1 ARLVH
6 PGKPASL
13 EAMAQRYGLEA
24 KTVPYDKFRGKRWDD
39 LSPEVRDELAK
50 GCLHDVELTWSLF
63 QRLAKGFPLGELQ
76 TIDLTVRWFTEPSLL
91 GDGALLRRMEIE
103 EKRRKQALFDEL
115 GVTPKMLNS
124 PAKFAKLLEAEGVE
138 VEMKVGKNGD
148 LPALAKTDEFMQ
160 RLLEDDS
167 ERVRCLAEARLE
179 ARSTI
184 DETRSGRLA
193 EMAERGPLPVYL
205 SYAGAR
211 TLRWSGGDKVNFQN
225 FRCGGLLRKS
235 ICAPRG
241 NRVVV
246 VDACQIECRILNT
259 VAHNWPVVEKFRN
272 GEDIYCQ
279 NATAFYG
286 RPITPADKAERTF
299 GKILELQAG
308 YGAGGH
314 SIVLAAGRATPK
326 VILTEEEGLQAR
338 NLYRSTHKPVVSLW
352 YEGEAMLM
360 RLHGDL
366 SAPVAWRDVV
376 EIKGNRMIGPNDSWM
391 TYELER
397 TPDGFIRQT
406 RNGWTRIWG
415 GHLVENLIQYLA
427 RVYLAQAMLR
437 V

>member
-1 ARLVH
+1 
-6 PGKPASL
+6 
-13 EAMAQRYGLEA
+13 
-24 KTVPYDKFRGKRWDD
+24 
-39 LSPEVRDELAK
+39 
-50 GCLHDVELTWSLF
+50 
-63 QRLAKGFPLGELQ
+63 
-76 TIDLTVRWFTEPSLL
+76 
-91 GDGALLRRMEIE
+91 
-103 EKRRKQALFDEL
+103 
-115 GVTPKMLNS
+115 
-124 PAKFAKLLEAEGVE
+124 
-138 VEMKVGKNGD
+138 
-148 LPALAKTDEFMQ
+148 
-160 RLLEDDS
+160 
-167 ERVRCLAEARLE
+167 
-179 ARSTI
+179 
-184 DETRSGRLA
+184 
-193 EMAERGPLPVYL
+193 
-205 SYAGAR
+205 
-211 TLRWSGGDKVNFQN
+211 
-225 FRCGGLLRKS
+225 
-235 ICAPRG
+235 
-241 NRVVV
+241 
-246 VDACQIECRILNT
+246 

-406 RNGWTRIWG
+406 RNGWSYIWG

-437 V
+437 VRRHGVRVASSTHDEIIAVAPEAEADAVLQLIIEEMTRPIPSLPDCPLAAEGGHAERYSK